1 MIRLKKMSDPSCV
14 RIRTDSTR
22 KPDIGLGIL
31 VAITEASNGKD
42 NTIEYYGEYIGHG
55 QSKTAFVLDRRGAK
69 FHDKVLKVNNTEDM
83 EPTIFTKASEHNLT
97 TSIYYNC
104 GGVDT
109 TANRE
114 KIANAAYVTY
124 YWETG
129 KYIYTKLST
138 LCRLQFSQ
146 RRSRDERDPERT
158 PTEDFPFYESTPRA
172 KFEKL
177 NQKLKRVMSAEIS
190 NLKLYVLSVAVTRRF
205 T

>member
-1 MIRLKKMSDPSCV
+1 MPSNSV
-14 RIRTDSTR
+14 R
-22 KPDIGLGIL
+22 
-31 VAITEASNGKD
+31 GKRV
-42 NTIEYYGEYIGHG
+42 EYYGDYIGHG
-55 QSKTAFVLDRRGAK
+55 QSKTAFVLDRRDAK

-129 KYIYTKLST
+129 KDIYTKQAPT
-138 LCRLQFSQ
+138 
-146 RRSRDERDPERT
+146 RDNLAWVRGEL
-158 PTEDFPFYESTPRA
+158 A
-172 KFEKL
+172 K
-177 NQKLKRVMSAEIS
+177 QDAS
-190 NLKLYVLSVAVTRRF
+190 N
-205 T
+205 